1 MDGEMDSHRI
11 RVPRC
16 AITALALYALLVQ
29 AFLAG
34 FAPARALPDLAG
46 LGTILCSH
54 AAGEGSSRDLP
65 ARDEHGCCLA
75 ACFAANAATPAPG
88 LSLAVAWSSR
98 EPMILAWRWTA
109 ALPGAALAFSP
120 SRARGPPVV

>member
-1 MDGEMDSHRI
+1 MDGEMDSRRT

-34 FAPARALPDLAG
+34 FTPARALPDLSG
-46 LGTILCSH
+46 VGPVLCSH

-75 ACFAANAATPAPG
+75 ACFTASAATPAPG
-88 LSLAVAWSSR
+88 PSVAVAWPSR
-98 EPMILAWRWTA
+98 EPTILAWRWTA
-109 ALPGAALAFSP
+109 APLGAALAFSP

>member
-1 MDGEMDSHRI
+1 MDREMDSRRI
-11 RVPRC
+11 RVPRR

-34 FAPARALPDLAG
+34 FAPARALPDLSG
-46 LGTILCSH
+46 LGAILCSH

-75 ACFAANAATPAPG
+75 ACFAANTATPAVG
-88 LSLAVAWSSR
+88 LSVAVAWPSR
-98 EPMILAWRWTA
+98 EPMILAWRRTA
-109 ALPGAALAFSP
+109 ALPGAGLAFSP